1 MCHYSMDIL
10 GNKENIEGK
19 DSVSLVCYN
28 YLCILVCAGQIMLG
42 KKEETCNIDP
52 WTVWATK

>member
-42 KKEETCNIDP
+42 KN
-52 WTVWATK
+52 